1 MANLILRK
9 PMSEMVTLRE
19 AMDRLFD
26 DAFTRPSGLN
36 GFGEV
41 PVIDMYQTNDNVVVK
56 AGLPGLKAEDVQI
69 TVTDNML
76 SLHGEF
82 KEEKEE
88 KEATCHMR
96 EHRYGSFKRSL
107 ALPSDVQTEK
117 ATADFKDGI
126 LTITLPKSEA
136 VKPKT
141 ISIKATM

>member
-26 DAFTRPSGLN
+26 DAFTRPSGLS
-36 GFGEV
+36 GFGEK
-41 PVIDMYQTNDNVVVK
+41 PVIDMYQTDDKVVVK

-76 SLHGEF
+76 SLRGEF

-88 KEATCHMR
+88 KRATYHMR
-96 EHRYGSFKRSL
+96 EHRYGYFERSV
-107 ALPSDVQTEK
+107 ALPTDVQTEK

-126 LTITLPKSEA
+126 LTITLPKSES

-141 ISIKATM
+141 ISIKSTK